1 MKLKNF
7 IGEFLCTVH
16 PKHIKVMVPM
26 GRFGVDQVELERFMA
41 LEFNHQFNSKES
53 IFEREVIKLE
63 YIDGFY
69 CICIRPDEDN
79 S

>member
-26 GRFGVDQVELERFMA
+26 GRFGVDLVGLEHFMD
-41 LEFNHQFNSKES
+41 LEFSHQFNPKES

-69 CICIRPDEDN
+69 CICVYPDDDN